1 MSKFWAGFVLATV
14 LWAGVTAYLA
24 FGLGYGPPDEEV
36 VAIAEEPVVDEAPPE
51 EEAAPRRRRRGRR
64 ARSGANP
71 RTETPTGEATTGD
84 DLREN
89 EMRTLDMGG
98 SGGEQQLR
106 SAQIEAGFDGAM
118 GRIRRCLVL
127 IEGDGEV
134 RGRLVFGLRIGPDGR
149 VHGVQLSGPR
159 AATTGEA
166 GSCLSAAAR
175 NLQFDTFDGPEMVVR
190 YPITLE

>member
-1 MSKFWAGFVLATV
+1 VSKFWAGFALSTV

-24 FGLGYGPPDEEV
+24 FGLGYGPPADEV
-36 VAIAEEPVVDEAPPE
+36 VRVAEAPVVEETPPE

-64 ARSGANP
+64 ARANAAP
-71 RTETPTGEATTGD
+71 RAETPTGEATTGD
-84 DLREN
+84 DLGEG

-98 SGGEQQLR
+98 TGGEQQLR
-106 SAQIEAGFDGAM
+106 PAQIEAGIDGAM

-127 IEGDGEV
+127 VEGDGEV
-134 RGRLVFGLRIGPDGR
+134 RGRLVLGLRVGPDGR
-149 VHGVQLSGPR
+149 VRAVQLSGPR
-159 AATTGEA
+159 AVTTGEA

-175 NLQFDTFDGPEMVVR
+175 NLQFDSFDGPEMVVR